1 MGFFGEP
8 VESKEYKRQIADQ
21 KKTIERLS
29 KEIKE
34 LELKK
39 QMDERE
45 IKQLVKIKLE
55 NSELEY
61 QKKTIELQGD
71 FNRKEM
77 DLQSDYHNKQLKD
90 LDIARKE
97 MKEVY
102 SAIMKRLPNVNLEI
116 TKDI

>member
-8 VESKEYKRQIADQ
+8 KESREYKSEIATLRE
-21 KKTIERLS
+21 TIEKLEKDIR
-29 KEIKE
+29 E

-45 IKQLVKIKLE
+45 VKQLVKIKLE

-61 QKKTIELQGD
+61 QKKTVELQGD
-71 FNRKEM
+71 FNKKEM
-77 DLQSDYHNKQLKD
+77 GLQSDYHNKQLKD
-90 LDIARKE
+90 LNVARTE